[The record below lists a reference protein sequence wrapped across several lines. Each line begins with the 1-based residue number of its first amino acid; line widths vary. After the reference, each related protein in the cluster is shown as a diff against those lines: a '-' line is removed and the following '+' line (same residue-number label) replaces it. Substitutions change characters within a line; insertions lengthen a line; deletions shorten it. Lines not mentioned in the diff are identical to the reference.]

1 MGGDTTTTTTTT
13 TSHDPP
19 LTSRHHRHHR
29 HRHHFRCVQI
39 VATGEKYGMWMH
51 VDGAWGG
58 PAIMSREYPE
68 LCMKT
73 TSALIPN
80 RRLRRRHTTP
90 RAGKTTKHKLIIIIT
105 PWTVFFEADAGAHGY
120 HMLIGAVAP
129 CPCMLGTLRP
139 LSRLLYVCFTSP
151 GKGIEKADSVTLDGH
166 KVSE

>member
-1 MGGDTTTTTTTT
+1 MGRACDHEPGVPRTLYENDFGFD
-13 TSHDPP
+13 SEPASAQAP
-19 LTSRHHRHHR
+19 HHATRRKNHKT
-29 HRHHFRCVQI
+29 QI
-39 VATGEKYGMWMH
+39 NNIK
-51 VDGAWGG
+51 
-58 PAIMSREYPE
+58 
-68 LCMKT
+68 
-73 TSALIPN
+73 
-80 RRLRRRHTTP
+80 
-90 RAGKTTKHKLIIIIT
+90 T